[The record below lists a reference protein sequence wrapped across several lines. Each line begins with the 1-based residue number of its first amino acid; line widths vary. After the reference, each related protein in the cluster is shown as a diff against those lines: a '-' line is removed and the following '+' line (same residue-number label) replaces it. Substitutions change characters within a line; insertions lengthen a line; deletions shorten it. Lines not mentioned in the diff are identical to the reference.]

1 MAGALKIQIMNVKLN
16 EKYYNGRK
24 FNPDKSRL
32 KEADILNLKHYCS
45 PEAIYVSH
53 GGLSG
58 DSNTITFYKEID
70 GDNVT
75 IELDGT
81 DTGGQFIRL
90 AASIAINYGKGRI
103 LMPFDKEMPF
113 LTKEQRERGQKGKA
127 TMLMVQMIKMTMRVG
142 DRAIFKYGDVM
153 NTDARPITKMGEL
166 FDMLRIVFGINFH
179 LEGCR
184 RDECYTLARAEDV
197 KPGELDIWE
206 IDNHMV
212 DEILFT
218 AICLKAQGKK
228 IQRIEMNTPISRDYH
243 IGAMIKFG
251 RALGMTIEG
260 SKPVV
265 KEEIERWLGWG
276 CVRKICIV

>member
-1 MAGALKIQIMNVKLN
+1 MNVKLN

-142 DRAIFKYGDVM
+142 DRAVFKYGDVM

-179 LEGCR
+179 LEGCQ
-184 RDECYTLARAEDV
+184 RDESYTLARAEDV

-228 IQRIEMNTPISRDYH
+228 IPRIEMNTPISRDYH

-251 RALGMTIEG
+251 RALGMTIED

>member
-1 MAGALKIQIMNVKLN
+1 MHGRLKIVVRNAKLN
-16 EKYYNGRK
+16 KKYYTSKK
-24 FNPDKSRL
+24 FDPEKSRL
-32 KEADILNLKHYCS
+32 KKDDILNLKHYCA
-45 PEAIYVSH
+45 PEAVYVSH
-53 GGLSG
+53 GGLTG
-58 DSNTITFYKEID
+58 DCNTISFFKEIE
-70 GDNVT
+70 GDDIT
-75 IELDGT
+75 MELDGT

-90 AASIAINYGKGRI
+90 AASIAINYGKGRQ

-113 LTKEQRERGQKGKA
+113 ITKEQRARGQKGKA

-184 RDECYTLARAEDV
+184 RDECYTLARKEDV
-197 KPGELDIWE
+197 EPGELDIWE

-228 IQRIEMNTPISRDYH
+228 IPRIEMNTPISRDYH

-251 RALGMTIEG
+251 RALGMTIED

-265 KEEIERWLGWG
+265 KEEIERWLGSR

>member
-32 KEADILNLKHYCS
+32 KEDDILNLKHYCS

-58 DSNTITFYKEID
+58 DSNTLTFYKEIE
-70 GDNVT
+70 GDDVT

-113 LTKEQRERGQKGKA
+113 LTKEQRARGQKGKA

-142 DRAIFKYGDVM
+142 DRAVFKYGDVM

-179 LEGCR
+179 LEGCLT
-184 RDECYTLARAEDV
+184 DECYTLVRGEDV
-197 KPGELDIWE
+197 EPGELDNWE

-218 AICLKAQGKK
+218 AICLKAQGRD
-228 IQRIEMNTPISRDYH
+228 IPRIEMNTPISRDYH
-243 IGAMIKFG
+243 IDAMIKFG
-251 RALGMTIEG
+251 RALGMNIED

-265 KEEIERWLGWG
+265 EEEIERWLGSG
-276 CVRKICIV
+276 CVRKIIVV

>member
-58 DSNTITFYKEID
+58 DSNTLTFYKEIE
-70 GDNVT
+70 GDDVT

-90 AASIAINYGKGRI
+90 AASIAINYGKGRQ

-142 DRAIFKYGDVM
+142 DRAVFKYGDVM

-184 RDECYTLARAEDV
+184 IDECYTLAFHD
-197 KPGELDIWE
+197 PTG
-206 IDNHMV
+206 
-212 DEILFT
+212 
-218 AICLKAQGKK
+218 
-228 IQRIEMNTPISRDYH
+228 
-243 IGAMIKFG
+243 
-251 RALGMTIEG
+251 
-260 SKPVV
+260 
-265 KEEIERWLGWG
+265 
-276 CVRKICIV
+276 